1 MSFEYKGVKITLR
14 MGSIVDEDVDAIVNP
29 ANSLMIMGGGVA
41 GAIKR
46 FGGEE
51 IEREALRYAP
61 VPVGEAVATSAGR
74 LKARYVIH
82 APTMEKPA
90 ERTTIEAVRRAVA
103 AALRVAFNLNV
114 CRIAFPG
121 MGTGVGGL
129 DVYEAVKAMAETVRE
144 ALDSGYKFKEI
155 VFVAYAPSDI
165 DGFRRAL
172 VDVFGGGFS
181 LEC

>member
-1 MSFEYKGVKITLR
+1 MNFEYKCVKISLK

-51 IEREALRYAP
+51 VEREALRYAP
-61 VPVGEAVATSAGR
+61 VPIGEAVATSAGR
-74 LKARYVIH
+74 LRARYVIH

-90 ERTTIEAVRRAVA
+90 ERTTFEAVRRAVA
-103 AALRVAFNLNV
+103 AALRVASELSLG
-114 CRIAFPG
+114 RIAFPG

-129 DVYEAVKAMAETVRE
+129 AVYDAVKAMTETVRE
-144 ALDSGYKFKEI
+144 ALDSGYRLKEV
-155 VFVAYAPSDI
+155 VFVAYTSSDMEE
-165 DGFRRAL
+165 FRRAL
-172 VDVFGGGFS
+172 VDVFGRGV
-181 LEC
+181 